1 MSILQRL
8 ITDVSHSTAQLVAQL
23 RELDRL
29 REQVEKAQLLADGRQ
44 NRRQTDRRRQTN
56 RKRIA
61 SRSSL
66 NRPNN
71 CTISPDGSQPI
82 ADEAVCLVSC

>member
-8 ITDVSHSTAQLVAQL
+8 IADVSHSTAQLVAQL
-23 RELDRL
+23 RELDLL

-56 RKRIA
+56 RKRMA

-66 NRPNN
+66 KRPN
-71 CTISPDGSQPI
+71 CTISPDGSQPNT
-82 ADEAVCLVSC
+82 DEAVCLVSC